1 MNDELIFTDC
11 IRDKQIKFAMQHG
24 WKINPL
30 CPGSKEPLPGTN
42 GVRSAID
49 DYATLQTLNPDTN
62 FGIPAKANNL
72 LILDIDR
79 KHDAQGFQT
88 FDQLSVKLGTLP
100 DTLRVH
106 TPSGGLHIYF
116 QRPVLAEGRRVARK
130 GWNGIDIQYDDFYTL
145 CPYAIID
152 NAVKHAESIGSYR
165 IALDRPLAKLPEKWI
180 RELPSTPFSVRPE
193 RPERP
198 ARTAMKREVNG
209 DCFTPWDDFNA
220 RGDVTKLLQD
230 AGWSYS
236 GEDGAQSYWT
246 RPGKRDGVSATLR
259 MIDGVPIFYVFSTEI
274 AELEPDYGYS
284 PSELHCKLCCG
295 NDPSQSARTLY
306 HKGYGFDSRN
316 FTQQQVA
323 FARKAAKGI
332 AGATTAS
339 VLRFLNESGILK
351 LAEKER
357 TQFLNV
363 IDKAL
368 AGNETDRIAVESELM
383 PGAAQIA
390 VDIAKMRWAI
400 NNSEQLKK

>member
-30 CPGSKEPLPGTN
+30 CPGSKEPLPGTH
-42 GVRSAID
+42 GVKSATD
-49 DYATLQTLNPDTN
+49 DYALLQTLDPNVN

-88 FDQLSVKLGTLP
+88 FNKLSFSLGALP
-100 DTLRVH
+100 DTLRIH

-130 GWNGIDIQYDDFYTL
+130 GWNGIDIQYDDFYTI
-145 CPYAIID
+145 CPFAVID
-152 NAVKHAESIGSYR
+152 NAAKHAESIGSYR

-180 RELPSTPFSVRPE
+180 HELPDTPVSVRPE
-193 RPERP
+193 RAERP
-198 ARTAMKREVNG
+198 ARIMKREVNG

-220 RGDVTKLLQD
+220 RGDVAKLLQD

-236 GEDGAQSYWT
+236 GEDCAQSYWT
-246 RPGKRDGVSATLR
+246 RPGKREGVSATLR
-259 MIDGVPIFYVFSTEI
+259 MIDSVPIFYVFTTEI

-284 PSELHCKLCCG
+284 PSELHCKLFCG
-295 NDPSQSARTLY
+295 NDPSQSAGILY
-306 HKGYGFDSRN
+306 RRGYGFDSRN

-332 AGATTAS
+332 AEATTAS
-339 VLRFLNESGILK
+339 VLRFLNESGTLK
-351 LAEKER
+351 LSDKER
-357 TQFLNV
+357 TQFLAV

-368 AGNETDRIAVESELM
+368 DETDRIAVESELM

-390 VDIAKMRWAI
+390 VDIVKMRWAI
-400 NNSEQLKK
+400 NNSAKLKK